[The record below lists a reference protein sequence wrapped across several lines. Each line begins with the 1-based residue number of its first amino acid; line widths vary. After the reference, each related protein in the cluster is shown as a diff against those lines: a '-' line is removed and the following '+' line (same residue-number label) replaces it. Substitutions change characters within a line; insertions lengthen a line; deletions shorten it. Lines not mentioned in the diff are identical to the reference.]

1 MKEFNN
7 PILSVLEDKLPS
19 HVKPVQYLMDTLEI
33 SKESAYRRMR
43 NQIPFSFDEVAT
55 LCKDLH
61 FSVDQLIGE
70 ADSAGGVFFKMDKEE
85 PFGED
90 VIYKFLTKFADDL
103 ETIVEDKNSDAHI
116 VLNYLPLWALPTKP
130 LRELHFCRKLYSQEK
145 INVMQTFKDIVVPER
160 INEKYEKISSLWEQL
175 PNVCVVLDSS
185 TFQKVVDEI
194 KYFYAIKFLTK
205 ENVEYMYKG
214 MIELLEYYTILAITG
229 KNHFGNSYKIYL
241 SNLAI
246 DANIAHYRANN
257 SEVSEIWL
265 YPEQRIQI
273 FNNEI
278 INSLHKNWIQAQ
290 IKSSSLITSSNDI
303 LQREFFQKTYGSINS
318 LLNL

>member
-7 PILSVLEDKLPS
+7 PILAVLEDKLQP

-61 FSVDQLIGE
+61 FSIDQVIGE
-70 ADSAGGVFFKMDKEE
+70 TDSSDGVFLKLDKVE
-85 PFGED
+85 PFSEE
-90 VIYKFLTKFADDL
+90 VIYKFLAKFAADL
-103 ETIVEDKNSDAHI
+103 ESIVKDKNSDAHI
-116 VLNYLPLWALPTKP
+116 VLNYLPLWALQIKP
-130 LRELHFCRKLYSQEK
+130 LRELHFCRQLYSQEK
-145 INVMQTFKDIVVPER
+145 INVMQTFKDIVVPDKINEQYER
-160 INEKYEKISSLWEQL
+160 ISNLWEQL

-257 SEVSEIWL
+257 TEVSEIWL
-265 YPEQRIQI
+265 YPEQRIQF
-273 FNNEI
+273 FNNQI
-278 INSLHKNWIQAQ
+278 INYLHKNWIQAQ

-303 LQREFFQKTYGSINS
+303 LQREFFQKTYSSINS

>member
-1 MKEFNN
+1 MKESNN
-7 PILSVLEDKLPS
+7 PILSVLEDKLPP

-61 FSVDQLIGE
+61 FSIDQLIGE
-70 ADSAGGVFFKMDKEE
+70 ADSGGGVFFKLDKEE

-90 VIYKFLTKFADDL
+90 VIYKFLVKFVDDL
-103 ETIVEDKNSDAHI
+103 EFIVKDKNSDIQI
-116 VLNYLPLWALPTKP
+116 VLNYLPSFALQIKP
-130 LRELHFCRKLYSQEK
+130 LRELQYCRKLYSQEK
-145 INVMQTFKDIVVPER
+145 INVMQTFKDIVIPDR
-160 INEKYEKISSLWEQL
+160 IIEKYERISNLWEQL
-175 PNVCVVLDSS
+175 PNVCVVLDSN
-185 TFQKVVDEI
+185 TFQKVIDEI

-205 ENVEYMYKG
+205 EDVEYMYKG
-214 MIELLEYYTILAITG
+214 MIELLEYYTVLAITG
-229 KNHFGNSYKIYL
+229 KNHYGNSYKIYL
-241 SNLAI
+241 SNLPI
-246 DANIAHYRANN
+246 DANVAHYRANN
-257 SEVSEIWL
+257 SEISEIWL

-278 INSLHKNWIQAQ
+278 VNTLHKNWIQAQ

-303 LQREFFQKTYGSINS
+303 LQREFFQKTYNAINS